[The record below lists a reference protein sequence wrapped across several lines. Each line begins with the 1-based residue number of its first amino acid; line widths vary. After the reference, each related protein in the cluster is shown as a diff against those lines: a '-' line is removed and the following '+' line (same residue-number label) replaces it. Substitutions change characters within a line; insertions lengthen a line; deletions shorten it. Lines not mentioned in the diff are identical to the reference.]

1 MSLKTS
7 SDGDRTT
14 DQHNQASGVYVR
26 QSAGYLS
33 LWIRLLQSTCVM
45 RNRTYKI
52 TTFNFLRVFPPN

>member
-33 LWIRLLQSTCVM
+33 L
-45 RNRTYKI
+45 
-52 TTFNFLRVFPPN
+52 